1 MSILTTPPKL
11 RETHLQRQALIYIRQ
26 STLIQVRDHTGS
38 TARQY
43 QLVDRARDLGWPPDR
58 ICVIDQDQG
67 RSGASSVGR
76 EGFEQLVTAVSL
88 GRAGAVFSLEAS
100 RLARSCSDWYR
111 LLEICALTDTLVID
125 EDGLYD
131 PGQYNDRL
139 LLGFRGTMSEAE
151 LHWLRNRL
159 LGGKL
164 AKAAQGELRWRLPV
178 GYVYDDARRIV
189 FDPDEAVQQA
199 VQLLFTLF
207 AHSGSALAVVK
218 QFADQRL
225 RFPTRRWGRG
235 ADTTVHWQP
244 LSAERVLAVLHNP
257 TYAGV
262 YVYGRTQTRTRT
274 LPNEAPRRKGYTRQV
289 KLPDWPIVLLA
300 HHPAYLS
307 WEQFLHNGQRL
318 AENRTVPNQDRRGAA
333 REGGALLQGIVLCGR
348 CGRRMTVRYLQG
360 QIPSYEC
367 NQQHKQ
373 WGEKTCQSLRG
384 DGVDQ
389 AVATAL
395 LEAMTPAQL
404 DIALATF
411 EAVEAQARQLDQQW
425 QRQLERARYEAELAR
440 RRYLAVDPDNRL
452 VARRLE
458 QDWNARLTEVDQL
471 EHEYTRRPAA
481 HTLPLS
487 AQERAKILALAQDL
501 PALWQAPTTTQAQRK
516 QLLRVLIKD
525 VTLSR
530 QDQVIQLAIRW
541 QTNACTTLEVARP
554 PRSCEVR
561 RTAPAVIERIRALA
575 PAHTDVHIA
584 AQLNAEGLR
593 PGASETFT
601 ATKIAWLRYAYQIPN
616 GCPQAPGAC
625 PSGQRGDGRYSAKAA
640 AALLNVDVSTIAD
653 WCHSG
658 RLEAVQTAP
667 HRPRWIL
674 LTPERIAT
682 LRRPYRQRK
691 PRHPPG

>member
-1 MSILTTPPKL
+1 MSILTPPLKL
-11 RETHLQRQALIYIRQ
+11 PDIHVQRQALIYIRQ

-43 QLVDRARDLGWPPDR
+43 HLVDRARELGWPTDR
-58 ICVIDQDQG
+58 ICVLDQDQG
-67 RSGASSVGR
+67 RSGASSSGR
-76 EGFEQLVTAVSL
+76 EGCEQLVTAVSL
-88 GRAGAVFSLEAS
+88 GRAGAVFSLEAA

-111 LLEICALTDTLVID
+111 LLEICALTDTRVID
-125 EDGLYD
+125 DDGIYD

-139 LLGFRGTMSEAE
+139 RLGFRGTLSEAE

-164 AKAAQGELRWRLPV
+164 AKAAPGELRWRLPI
-178 GYVYDDARRIV
+178 GYVYDAARRIV
-189 FDPDEAVQQA
+189 LEPDEAVQQA
-199 VQLLFTLF
+199 GQRLFTRLE
-207 AHSGSALAVVK
+207 HSGSALAVVR

-225 RFPTRRWGRG
+225 RLPTRPWGRG
-235 ADTTVHWQP
+235 ADAAVHWQP
-244 LSAERVLAVLHNP
+244 LASARALAVLHNP

-262 YVYGRTQTRTRT
+262 YVDGRTQTRPRT
-274 LPNEAPRRKGYTRQV
+274 LPGEAPRLNGRTRQV
-289 KLPDWPIVLLA
+289 KLPDWPMVRLE

-307 WEQFLHNGQRL
+307 WEQCLHNCQRL
-318 AENRTVPNQDRRGAA
+318 EDHRTVRAAAHRGAA
-333 REGGALLQGIVLCGR
+333 RDGGALLQGIVLCGR

-360 QIPSYEC
+360 HIPSYEC

-384 DGVDQ
+384 DSVER

-395 LEAMTPAQL
+395 LEAMTPAQR
-404 DIALATF
+404 DIALATC
-411 EAVEAQARQLDQQW
+411 EAVEAQVRQLDQQW
-425 QRQLERARYEAELAR
+425 QRQLERARSEAELAR
-440 RRYLAVDPDNRL
+440 RRYLAVDPDHRL

-471 EHEYTRRPAA
+471 EHEYARRPAA
-481 HTLPLS
+481 HSSPLR
-487 AQERAKILALAQDL
+487 APEREKILALAQDV
-501 PALWQAPTTTQAQRK
+501 PALWQAPTTTQTQRK
-516 QLLRVLIKD
+516 QLLRVLLKE
-525 VTLSR
+525 VTLR
-530 QDQVIQLAIRW
+530 PQDQLIQLAIRW

-561 RTAPAVIERIRALA
+561 RTVPAVIERIRALA
-575 PAHTDVHIA
+575 PTHTDAQIA
-584 AQLNAEGLR
+584 TPLHAEGLR
-593 PGASETFT
+593 PGASATCT
-601 ATKIAWLRYAYQIPN
+601 ATTIHWIRSTYGIAS

-640 AALLNVDVSTIAD
+640 AALLNVEVSTIVD

-667 HRPRWIL
+667 HRPRWII
-674 LTPERIAT
+674 LTPEIIDT
-682 LRRPYRQRK
+682 LRRPCRQRK